1 MSMED
6 ILRNMYGGNMPS
18 CVGVGFNTGRT
29 FDDGGGLASTGSG
42 SENIDERGMTLE
54 DYLATAGELVEKDA
68 PSANPIATDQSEQQP
83 LTINNVVLGFGSR
96 MGVDALGE
104 GRGGRGRRRPILDTA
119 DRAQMQRQKRMIKNR
134 ESAARSRERKQAYT
148 AELESLA
155 GNLELENTDIRTYLE
170 NSKEKRVT
178 KLKAP
183 MRFPIILKKKP
194 QVKLRK
200 CGSME
205 W

>member
-18 CVGVGFNTGRT
+18 CLGVGFNTGRT

-83 LTINNVVLGFGSR
+83 LTINNVVLGFGTR
-96 MGVDALGE
+96 MGLMPW
-104 GRGGRGRRRPILDTA
+104 GRERRKGRRRPILDTA

-155 GNLELENTDIRTYLE
+155 GNLEQENTDIRTYLE
-170 NSKEKRVT
+170 NSKEKRVM
-178 KLKAP
+178 KLKEP